1 MTWISTCR
9 SQAVTCSATN
19 VGSNRN
25 RTVHTLFSLR
35 KRARYSSRALGAKR
49 RQTQHSVTT
58 WLNRMRSYLKFTH
71 SFLSLL
77 MINLELWVLMVLR
90 AHSHCNWSPSCKGL
104 VRWSPTAASQPS
116 IWYSRKATWPRGRR
130 VAMYLVWPWVLSSF
144 PGGTNPGKTPLP

>member
-58 WLNRMRSYLKFTH
+58 WLNRMRSYLKFTP
-71 SFLSLL
+71 LKTCLL
-77 MINLELWVLMVLR
+77 QKVRVL
-90 AHSHCNWSPSCKGL
+90 GG
-104 VRWSPTAASQPS
+104 
-116 IWYSRKATWPRGRR
+116 RGRGR
-130 VAMYLVWPWVLSSF
+130 ARLWQKVSFWSEASDGLCTLVHTLETRRGSIHSGLCPIEKHHKRNEQGSVRK
-144 PGGTNPGKTPLP
+144 GGP